1 MKKIL
6 AHLILLPLV
15 FLAGCMSPPA
25 GLDLSSQRLSANRT
39 YIVESHPMDGH
50 APINKMHAW
59 EVRVTLPSGQPVDGA
74 RIAVDGGMPQ
84 HGHGLPTQPK
94 VTRALGDG
102 RYLVEGVK
110 FSMPGWWELKLKI
123 DGAQG
128 RDDVTFNTVVSLMA
142 PHHTNAPDLVARR

>member
-1 MKKIL
+1 
-6 AHLILLPLV
+6 
-15 FLAGCMSPPA
+15 
-25 GLDLSSQRLSANRT
+25 
-39 YIVESHPMDGH
+39 MDGH

-128 RDDVTFNTVVSLMA
+128 RDEVTFNTVVSLMA